1 MTDPSTCWVQ
11 KPHCLPEHSRG
22 ATLHSRVGGASAAI
36 CRNFRQLPPVRADRQ
51 QLQVVLTQ
59 LLDNARRYTQA
70 GSVFIR
76 AHQHGDTVQVDI
88 TDTGP
93 GISSEEFSQ
102 LFTRFH
108 RVEGNSSP
116 ERGGGLGLAIARQLI
131 ERQGGRVW
139 AESTPGQGS
148 TFSIALLVAN
158 EHADAV
164 ADPKRQS
171 A

>member
-1 MTDPSTCWVQ
+1 
-11 KPHCLPEHSRG
+11 LP
-22 ATLHSRVGGASAAI
+22 L
-36 CRNFRQLPPVRADRQ
+36 VRADRQ

-59 LLDNARRYTQA
+59 LLDNARRYTQE
-70 GSVFIR
+70 GSVTVR
-76 AHQHGDTVQVDI
+76 AQRLDPYVQIDI
-88 TDTGP
+88 IDTGP
-93 GISSEEFSQ
+93 GISGEEFAQ

-108 RVEGNSSP
+108 RVEGNNSP
-116 ERGGGLGLAIARQLI
+116 ERGGGLGLAIARQLV

-164 ADPKRQS
+164 SQPGDHERS